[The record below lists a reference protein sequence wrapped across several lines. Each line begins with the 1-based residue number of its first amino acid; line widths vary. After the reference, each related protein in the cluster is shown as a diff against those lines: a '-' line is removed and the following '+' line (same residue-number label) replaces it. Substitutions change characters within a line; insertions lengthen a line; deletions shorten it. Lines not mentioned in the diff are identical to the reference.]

1 MPPLPLT
8 TLLQTALPGISRGSR
23 AVMHTLGCFNGEL
36 PPAAEVATLVGMRS
50 RFQLARA
57 LRQDGLPPLEELSAW
72 ARVLYWLFQA
82 EGTGASLHRLAR
94 RTQLDAATAYRL
106 VRRVTRLRWT
116 ELRQIGLAAAV
127 QRLRARCHVKPGTG
141 RARSQ
146 SSAPASHLGQHPP
159 PEPASRRC
167 PPARPGHPAGTLTPG
182 LPVDGAPFD
191 VAIDPDGTAYITCV
205 RAARLERVALEPFRS
220 VGCVSTGPVP
230 TRIVFNGAGT
240 LAYVTNQFAE
250 EVGVIDVERGAQ
262 VAAIGVPGHPLAAV
276 LAPDDRTLFVT
287 TNLDRLCAISL
298 QTGKVRASTP
308 VPQVC
313 TEIALDATGHRL
325 FVPTWKV
332 GRILEVEASTLRV
345 ARHFDVGGR
354 VQGVSLPSDG
364 RTLFA
369 ANEDGWLDVI
379 QLCNGARAAR
389 RQFGTAA
396 FGVRVSPDDAVV
408 YVTLLGAGQ
417 VVVLDRRS
425 LQVVNR
431 LHPGGQP
438 RRIDFDASGQFALI
452 ANEAGWVDLVL

>member
-1 MPPLPLT
+1 
-8 TLLQTALPGISRGSR
+8 
-23 AVMHTLGCFNGEL
+23 MHTLGCFNGEL

-240 LAYVTNQFAE
+240 LDRKSTRLNSSHMSISYAVFCLKKKKQTIHEARTRSEGVMRRTSAE
-250 EVGVIDVERGAQ
+250 FERATDYGFNEEDIERAK
-262 VAAIGVPGHPLAAV
+262 
-276 LAPDDRTLFVT
+276 
-287 TNLDRLCAISL
+287 SL
-298 QTGKVRASTP
+298 
-308 VPQVC
+308 
-313 TEIALDATGHRL
+313 
-325 FVPTWKV
+325 V
-332 GRILEVEASTLRV
+332 GRDAPLT
-345 ARHFDVGGR
+345 AREHLT
-354 VQGVSLPSDG
+354 S
-364 RTLFA
+364 
-369 ANEDGWLDVI
+369 
-379 QLCNGARAAR
+379 
-389 RQFGTAA
+389 GT
-396 FGVRVSPDDAVV
+396 
-408 YVTLLGAGQ
+408 
-417 VVVLDRRS
+417 
-425 LQVVNR
+425 
-431 LHPGGQP
+431 H
-438 RRIDFDASGQFALI
+438 
-452 ANEAGWVDLVL
+452 